1 MTLEL
6 MVCILRM
13 LDMMVE
19 GTRVGVTRR
28 VEHVV
33 TDREIGKGASAH
45 QYDSITAARQ
55 ELQRR
60 LQPLPF
66 FILNLH
72 LFSPHHAL
80 QTTLTFKKAS
90 R

>member
-6 MVCILRM
+6 MVRILRM

-33 TDREIGKGASAH
+33 TDREIGKGASA

-80 QTTLTFKKAS
+80 
-90 R
+90 